1 MKKFREIEANTLR
14 LVGVGVDLLVF
25 LSLVR
30 SAPFMV
36 QAAWHEVKGESAS
49 DKMKERERERE
60 REREKKKK
68 VFKGKNKVCL

>member
-36 QAAWHEVKGESAS
+36 QAAWHEVKGESTS
-49 DKMKERERERE
+49 EKMKRERER
-60 REREKKKK
+60 KKKK
-68 VFKGKNKVCL
+68 YLKGRIRFAYEQ

>member
-36 QAAWHEVKGESAS
+36 QAAWHEVKGESTS
-49 DKMKERERERE
+49 DKMKERERK
-60 REREKKKK
+60 EKKKYL
-68 VFKGKNKVCL
+68 KGRIRFAYEQ